1 MTTSPASSTGL
12 EDVVAARSALA
23 YIDGE
28 RGILAYRGYAID
40 DLVRLSFEQVA
51 WLLWHDTIPTG
62 DALADVRARFA
73 AARVLPETV
82 IDLLRKLPP
91 ATHPLAAL
99 RTAISALGA
108 LDPDVDN
115 NDPAAS
121 GRKAVRLTAQTP
133 LIVGAWHR
141 IRQGL
146 EPVPPRAEDSVAES
160 LLRAILG
167 DVPSPTAARAID
179 VALILHAE
187 HELNASTFV
196 ARVVAAT
203 EADLH
208 AAVVAAC
215 AALKGPKHG
224 GANEDVLPMLDA
236 IGAPEN
242 AERYVLEKL
251 AWRDSLPASERQ
263 RISTRFSGFGHR
275 VYRVDD
281 PRAAHLRR
289 MAETLAATDAATAR
303 RLAIA
308 ERVREVLAAR
318 RGLRVNVD
326 FYSALVYQS
335 LGIPLDLNTSVF
347 AAARMAGW
355 TAHILEQYA
364 DNRLIR
370 PRAAYIGPELRPLP
384 GVAA

>member
-1 MTTSPASSTGL
+1 MTAPTPQKAGL
-12 EDVVAARSALA
+12 EDVIAARSSITA
-23 YIDGE
+23 IDGTA
-28 RGILAYRGYAID
+28 GILSYRGYSID
-40 DLVRLSFEQVA
+40 DLAALTFEQVA
-51 WLLWHDTIPTG
+51 WLLWHDEIPTG
-62 DALADVRARFA
+62 ERLAEVRAAFA
-73 AARVLPETV
+73 AERQLPDAVLDV
-82 IDLLRKLPP
+82 LRRLPP
-91 ATHPLAAL
+91 SAHPLAAL
-99 RTAISALGA
+99 RTAISALGT
-108 LDPDVDN
+108 LDPDAGD
-115 NDPAAS
+115 DAPEARA
-121 GRKAVRLTAQTP
+121 RKALRLTAQTP